1 MSAPC
6 DSSTFLITL
15 EVKMKII
22 QLILGLVLLVSAPG
36 FSDQTD
42 ARLDAL
48 FDTLKT
54 SEISGVLQETEVN
67 IWAIWFESG
76 RDEVDRLMEQ
86 AGVAVQSG
94 QLPQAEAMYSQVV
107 KMAPE
112 FSEGWNRRATVRY
125 YRQDYDGSIEDI
137 RQTLALEPRHFG
149 AIWGLGMILGR
160 DRDFSGAITAFERLL
175 EIKPNSRDAKPRIE
189 LLKQELNKSSV

>member
-1 MSAPC
+1 MK
-6 DSSTFLITL
+6 LIP
-15 EVKMKII
+15 
-22 QLILGLVLLVSAPG
+22 LILGMALLVPAPG
-36 FSDQTD
+36 NSDQTD

-54 SEISGVLQETEVN
+54 SEINSELQETEVN

-76 RDEVDRLMEQ
+76 RDEVDRLMEK
-86 AGVAVQSG
+86 AGEAMQSG
-94 QLPQAEAMYSQVV
+94 QLPQAEEIYSRVV
-107 KMAPE
+107 KLAPE

-125 YRQDYDGSIEDI
+125 YRQDYEGSIEDI
-137 RQTLALEPRHFG
+137 RQTLTLEPRHFG

-175 EIKPNSRDAKPRIE
+175 EIKPNSLDAKPRID
-189 LLKQELNKSSV
+189 LLKQELNNSSV

>member
-1 MSAPC
+1 
-6 DSSTFLITL
+6 
-15 EVKMKII
+15 MKII
-22 QLILGLVLLVSAPG
+22 PLGLIIQLVLGMALFFPASSY
-36 FSDQTD
+36 SDQTD
-42 ARLDAL
+42 ARLDEL
-48 FDTLKT
+48 FTTLQS
-54 SEISGVLQETEVN
+54 SENSGVLEETEVH

-76 RDEVDRLMEQ
+76 REEIDSLMEE

-94 QLPQAEAMYSQVV
+94 QLAQAENLYSRVI
-107 KMAPE
+107 KMAPG

-125 YRQDYDGSIEDI
+125 YQQDYGGSIKDI
-137 RQTLALEPRHFG
+137 QQTLSLEPRHFG

>member
-1 MSAPC
+1 MK
-6 DSSTFLITL
+6 LIP
-15 EVKMKII
+15 
-22 QLILGLVLLVSAPG
+22 LILGMAILVPASG
-36 FSDQTD
+36 YSDQTD

-54 SEISGVLQETEVN
+54 SEISGELQETEVN

-76 RDEVDRLMEQ
+76 RDEVDSLMEE
-86 AGVAVQSG
+86 AGVAMQSG
-94 QLPQAEAMYSQVV
+94 QLPQAEELYSRVV

-125 YRQDYDGSIEDI
+125 YRQDYEGSIEDI
-137 RQTLALEPRHFG
+137 RQTLTLEPRHFG

>member
-1 MSAPC
+1 
-6 DSSTFLITL
+6 
-15 EVKMKII
+15 MKII
-22 QLILGLVLLVSAPG
+22 PLKPIIQLVLGMALFVPAPI

-48 FDTLKT
+48 FATLKS
-54 SEISGVLQETEVN
+54 SENSSVLRETEVN

-76 RDEVDRLMEQ
+76 REDIDSLMEE
-86 AGVAVQSG
+86 AGVAVQSS
-94 QLPQAEAMYSQVV
+94 QLAQAEKLYSQVI
-107 KMAPE
+107 KMAPD

-125 YRQDYDGSIEDI
+125 YRQDFGGSIEDI
-137 RQTLALEPRHFG
+137 QQTLALEPRHFG

-189 LLKQELNKSSV
+189 ILKQELNKSSV

>member
-1 MSAPC
+1 MK
-6 DSSTFLITL
+6 LIP
-15 EVKMKII
+15 
-22 QLILGLVLLVSAPG
+22 LILGMAILVPASG
-36 FSDQTD
+36 YSDQTD

-54 SEISGVLQETEVN
+54 SEISGELQETEVN

-76 RDEVDRLMEQ
+76 RDEVDRLMEE

-94 QLPQAEAMYSQVV
+94 QLPKAEALYSRVI

-112 FSEGWNRRATVRY
+112 FSEGWNRRATVRF
-125 YRQDYDGSIEDI
+125 YRSDYDGSIEDI

-149 AIWGLGMILGR
+149 AIWGLGMVLGR
-160 DRDFSGAITAFERLL
+160 DRNFSGAITAFERLL

-189 LLKQELNKSSV
+189 LLKQELNKSAV

>member
-1 MSAPC
+1 MK
-6 DSSTFLITL
+6 LIP
-15 EVKMKII
+15 
-22 QLILGLVLLVSAPG
+22 LILGMALLIPASGV
-36 FSDQTD
+36 SDQTD

-48 FDTLKT
+48 FYTLKT
-54 SEISGVLQETEVN
+54 SEISGELQEAEVN

-76 RDEVDRLMEQ
+76 RDEVDRLMEEG
-86 AGVAVQSG
+86 GVAMQSG
-94 QLPQAEAMYSQVV
+94 QLPQAEEKYSQVV
-107 KMAPE
+107 KMAPR

-125 YRQDYDGSIEDI
+125 YRQDYEGSIEDI